1 MKSDADNLKGPWKS
15 QGVIIVA
22 LLLNWFLS
30 CSHASLNFFFVF
42 VHPPIT
48 GGLPGL
54 PSLITTLIVPQVYW
68 CFLFSSGT
76 LAGVI
81 DLAVDWMTDLK
92 EGVCLSAFWYSHEQ
106 CCWTSNETT
115 FDDRDKC
122 PQWQKWAEL
131 MTGHAEVRP
140 GSHQNKTPSEKLH
153 IYLFFVFSLI
163 RASRSGPSQVKMR
176 IAYHLKMLMRFVERL
191 DTQLDR

>member
-1 MKSDADNLKGPWKS
+1 MDRGESG
-15 QGVIIVA
+15 
-22 LLLNWFLS
+22 FL
-30 CSHASLNFFFVF
+30 
-42 VHPPIT
+42 T
-48 GGLPGL
+48 
-54 PSLITTLIVPQVYW
+54 
-68 CFLFSSGT
+68 SSAGT

-131 MTGHAEVRP
+131 MTGHTEVLLEQPFPNGGALCR
-140 GSHQNKTPSEKLH
+140 GANSSSS
-153 IYLFFVFSLI
+153 F
-163 RASRSGPSQVKMR
+163 RGR
-176 IAYHLKMLMRFVERL
+176 ER
-191 DTQLDR
+191 TS

>member
-1 MKSDADNLKGPWKS
+1 MLLIGLLSGQSGSLRLKSPL
-15 QGVIIVA
+15 
-22 LLLNWFLS
+22 
-30 CSHASLNFFFVF
+30 SLNCDWIFTKVDFC
-42 VHPPIT
+42 PPA
-48 GGLPGL
+48 
-54 PSLITTLIVPQVYW
+54 
-68 CFLFSSGT
+68 GT

-131 MTGHAEVRP
+131 MTGHTEVR
-140 GSHQNKTPSEKLH
+140 L
-153 IYLFFVFSLI
+153 L
-163 RASRSGPSQVKMR
+163 
-176 IAYHLKMLMRFVERL
+176 
-191 DTQLDR
+191 

>member
-1 MKSDADNLKGPWKS
+1 MLLIGLLSGQSDEWYHLVGFYVQIKDG
-15 QGVIIVA
+15 GV
-22 LLLNWFLS
+22 FLI
-30 CSHASLNFFFVF
+30 AV
-42 VHPPIT
+42 
-48 GGLPGL
+48 
-54 PSLITTLIVPQVYW
+54 
-68 CFLFSSGT
+68 GT

-131 MTGHAEVRP
+131 MTGHSEVRVCNP
-140 GSHQNKTPSEKLH
+140 TVKQE
-153 IYLFFVFSLI
+153 
-163 RASRSGPSQVKMR
+163 SQRVK
-176 IAYHLKMLMRFVERL
+176 A
-191 DTQLDR
+191 DR

>member
-1 MKSDADNLKGPWKS
+1 M
-15 QGVIIVA
+15 
-22 LLLNWFLS
+22 
-30 CSHASLNFFFVF
+30 
-42 VHPPIT
+42 
-48 GGLPGL
+48 
-54 PSLITTLIVPQVYW
+54 
-68 CFLFSSGT
+68 
-76 LAGVI
+76 I

-140 GSHQNKTPSEKLH
+140 PFTKIKVRQHNYALLAIKSNRQNKS
-153 IYLFFVFSLI
+153 
-163 RASRSGPSQVKMR
+163 M
-176 IAYHLKMLMRFVERL
+176 LKTSTDDDSVS
-191 DTQLDR
+191 